1 MTSAG
6 DGWFEVIA
14 DCGAGTRYR
23 YLLEDGQAAPEP
35 ASRLQDHDVHGHS
48 IVVDPASYQFSLA
61 PRILRHDSGT
71 RVLLRLGSPLF
82 SAASSRRKPCS
93 NNTLRKLHWGALT
106 S

>member
-23 YLLEDGQAAPEP
+23 YLLQDGQAAPEP

-48 IVVDPASYQFSLA
+48 IVVDPACLRHADECAARAKIDTTSSARFSL
-61 PRILRHDSGT
+61 IQC
-71 RVLLRLGSPLF
+71 RLV
-82 SAASSRRKPCS
+82 AS
-93 NNTLRKLHWGALT
+93 
-106 S
+106 